1 MREFNIDLVID
12 KTFNVFAETV
22 EEAKELAIK
31 KARQLMGTYNSLII
45 DEVEE
50 IGKVETW
57 DAEDFMEEDLEFEN
71 EYEVLCFNTDGIL
84 VHEYSIE
91 ADHTLGAA
99 TAAEE
104 FFADDFSNERLGTV
118 RVFPVG
124 AEDEVYDEY
133 VFGGVEKA

>member
-1 MREFNIDLVID
+1 MREFGIDLVID

-22 EEAKELAIK
+22 EEAKELAIQR
-31 KARQLMGTYNSLII
+31 ARQLMGTYNSLII

-50 IGKVETW
+50 IE
-57 DAEDFMEEDLEFEN
+57 EEDLEFEN

-84 VHEYSIE
+84 VHEYLIE

-104 FFADDFSNERLGTV
+104 FFADDFPNERLATV
-118 RVFPVG
+118 RVIIG
-124 AEDEVYDEY
+124 EDFDSFEEY
-133 VFGGVEKA
+133 NI